1 MFFNLKNNSLKAQE
15 KLIDTFEAAAF
26 LMDQNSTILH
36 ANHSFSSLVGFSL
49 TELKRKR
56 FDDIA
61 VPEKVDGSH
70 QELQY
75 RLHSNN
81 LVQVYFSNIRA
92 GKHSYRLALVD
103 TVADTNGISGFFNDF
118 FSQVDDAIVVL
129 DEYGKVCFI
138 NDSAKNILKSPRL
151 TIDDS
156 FAGSQLVDQ
165 IAALDHSETLDN
177 IDGYQTGLKA
187 TIQWINLKN
196 KLFKYLRLE
205 YVHNHTESD
214 HEFEMLSRVVA
225 NTSTSVLITD
235 TNGLVEYVN
244 PGFEK
249 LTGRTL
255 AEVKGKKPG
264 SLLQGE
270 QTDKETVARISKKLK
285 QKQPF
290 YEELLNYDIDGV
302 PYWIIL
308 AVNPTFDEQGR
319 HTGFVGVSSD
329 IREIKKLVLE
339 QLSQKEAISSQSA
352 VMEFDLEGSLL
363 SCNDYTLNRFGGIN
377 IQEFSSI
384 MGNIFRHLGDEK
396 SHDVRNGISTNIT
409 LNLVTKMNHPI
420 SLECIVKP
428 VNDLS
433 GNPEK
438 LVVFGND
445 VSERNQVIVETRDT
459 MSQVLDKIQGIVTS
473 IDAVSKQTN
482 LLALNAAIEA
492 ARAGDAGRGFAVVA
506 DEVRTLAQSSN
517 NAATEIADL
526 ITETKSHVDQ
536 MSNFLR

>member
-92 GKHSYRLALVD
+92 GKHSCRLALVD